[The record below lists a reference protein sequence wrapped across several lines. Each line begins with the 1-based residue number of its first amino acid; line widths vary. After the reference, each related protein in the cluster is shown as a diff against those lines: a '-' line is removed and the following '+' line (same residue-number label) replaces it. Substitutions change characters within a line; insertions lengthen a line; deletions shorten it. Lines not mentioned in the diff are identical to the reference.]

1 MTQHTNPHVLIAG
14 AGLSGLA
21 LAQILRK
28 EGVSYEI
35 FERDESIDARTQG
48 WAIALHGPLLADLK
62 ASMPEDMGSIDQTNH
77 LLPLS
82 HLPAQ
87 FVFYDVGKPHMR
99 AGVNDDEDGQIVR
112 ANRQRLRD
120 WLRQY
125 IPVQYDKR
133 VVSVNEAG
141 EKVILHFADGTSA
154 SGDILVGAEGTRSA
168 VRKHILHERDVLKPL
183 PVGSL
188 VGEIELMGKDFARQL
203 ELGHS
208 AYIVMGSSKDQCSM
222 FAALNKV
229 SPDGKTGYY
238 YFILHW
244 VDEQAALGTDDNPY
258 WTVKASCEDLA
269 AFAKERTKSYPEHLR
284 ILVDKVPVERYRK
297 PGIVLQSVELNANQ
311 LPSGRVTLIGDA
323 AHSMSPF
330 RGEAGVCALTDALN
344 LGRALTR
351 VRDSGAT
358 SAEIEREM
366 LEYRDDML
374 QRAAK
379 SIQVSNPVIGEY
391 TRDPNYKLVT
401 CGKEVAPLA
410 KEVIIV

>member
-1 MTQHTNPHVLIAG
+1 MTQHNYPHVLIAG

-28 EGVSYEI
+28 EGVSFEV
-35 FERDESIDARTQG
+35 FERDESVDARTQG

-77 LLPLS
+77 LLPLR

-87 FVFYDVGKPHMR
+87 FVFYDVDKPHMR
-99 AGVNDDEDGQIVR
+99 AGVNDDDDGHIVR

-120 WLRQY
+120 WLRQF
-125 IPVQYDKR
+125 IPVQYNKR
-133 VVSVNEAG
+133 VVRIDEG
-141 EKVILHFADGTSA
+141 EEKVILLFADGTSA

-168 VRKHILHERDVLKPL
+168 VRKHILHDQDVLKPL

-188 VGEIELMGKDFARQL
+188 VGEIELTGKDFARQL

-208 AYIVMGSSKDQCSM
+208 AYIVMGASKDQCSM

-229 SPDGKTGYY
+229 SPDGNTGHY

-244 VDEQAALGTDDNPY
+244 VDEQAALCTDDNPY
-258 WTVKASCEDLA
+258 WTVNASCEDLA
-269 AFAKERTKSYPEHLR
+269 AFTKERTKPYPEHLR
-284 ILVDKVPVERYRK
+284 TLVDKVPVERYRK
-297 PGIVLQSVELNANQ
+297 PGIVLQSVELDANQ
-311 LPSGRVTLIGDA
+311 LPPGRITLIGDA

-330 RGEAGVCALTDALN
+330 RGEAGVCALTDAMS
-344 LGRALTR
+344 LGRVLTR
-351 VRDSGAT
+351 IRDTGARGT
-358 SAEIEREM
+358 DMEGEM
-366 LEYRDDML
+366 LAYRDDML
-374 QRAAK
+374 KRASK
-379 SIQVSNPVIGEY
+379 SIRVSNPVIGEY

-401 CGKEVAPLA
+401 CGKEVAPLP
-410 KEVIIV
+410 KEAIIV